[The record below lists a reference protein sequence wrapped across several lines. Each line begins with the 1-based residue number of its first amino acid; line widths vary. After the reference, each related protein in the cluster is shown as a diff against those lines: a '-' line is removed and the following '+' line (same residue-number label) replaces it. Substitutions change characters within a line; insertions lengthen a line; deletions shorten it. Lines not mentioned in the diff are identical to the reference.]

1 MKCGN
6 LIFSNHA
13 INQMFKRGI
22 DVDDV
27 KHVIKTGEVI
37 HSYSDDKPFSS
48 YLILG
53 YYKAKPIHVLVAFD
67 EHTNKCII
75 ITTYYPD
82 PVIWNKDL
90 KTKL

>member
-1 MKCGN
+1 MKCAN

-22 DVDDV
+22 NVDDV
-27 KHVIKTGEVI
+27 KYVINNGEVI
-37 HSYSDDKPFSS
+37 HSYLDDKPFPS

-53 YYKAKPIHVLVAFD
+53 YKGKPLHVLVAID
-67 EHTNKCII
+67 ENNDKCVI

-82 PVIWNKDL
+82 SDIWNKNF
-90 KTKL
+90 KIKL